1 VNLDKVLRRIGRL
14 DEQPE
19 ALAQVARDVGFALAA
34 GERRAI
40 ERVARALAAKAPARK
55 RGKGASDQDYW
66 AGFSAGLAMLM
77 AAHQAGAEVGDAR
90 EAALRQTA
98 TEGARR
104 VILLLGAGPL
114 TGAELAGQLAMTPGA
129 TSKILATLRGAG
141 LVRPLGGHPYPKRG
155 ARKPHVLTSLGSWL
169 ADELDRR
176 ARASGQHLKLVSRSA

>member
-1 VNLDKVLRRIGRL
+1 MNLDKVLRRIGRL

-40 ERVARALAAKAPARK
+40 ERVARALAAQAPQRR
-55 RGKGASDQDYW
+55 RGRGASEQDYW
-66 AGFSAGLAMLM
+66 AGFSAGIAMLL

-90 EAALRQTA
+90 EAALRQA
-98 TEGARR
+98 ASDGARAA
-104 VILLLGAGPL
+104 ILILAGGPA
-114 TGAELAGQLAMTPGA
+114 TGAELAAQLGLTPGA
-129 TSKILATLRGAG
+129 TSKILSTLRGAG

-176 ARASGQHLKLVSRSA
+176 AR